1 MYCIIIKISSLQL
14 KITKVKIYM
23 KLGTKKPKTVTKP
36 VKSITELTINKELN
50 TELKNRSVNKK
61 LGKYKRNKTKEI
73 KEELKKLNKTTTSKE
88 FHYFDGKKINKF
100 NLNILELQNI
110 HKLLPPK
117 DKKILKDITAEISLR
132 ISREIRR
139 KRIVF
144 KDNFGEVAKMT
155 PNYLLSLPLN
165 KIEKLIT
172 PYEYKKLF
180 EIAKRIPEKNI
191 NFILKNYE
199 SVKTL
204 QTKNRFLAV
213 STILVK
219 TGLASIKG
227 LFENKPK
234 ANVQKKEIPKTPKK
248 SILNKKSVTDKYPL
262 YQKIYVSK
270 ISKEER
276 RQKLNVF
283 GEKYFSRIEKLLSK
297 YTQKEKITT
306 IPTNII
312 SGIER
317 IVEDSLTHNKSI
329 FYVQKRYNKLIS
341 ENKK

>member
-1 MYCIIIKISSLQL
+1 
-14 KITKVKIYM
+14 M
-23 KLGTKKPKTVTKP
+23 KLRAQKPKKTIVKP
-36 VKSITELTINKELN
+36 IKPIASLEVNKALN
-50 TELKNRSVNKK
+50 IKLKNRSVNKK
-61 LGKYKRNKTKEI
+61 SGKYKRNRTKEI
-73 KEELKKLNKTTTSKE
+73 EAELRELNKTTTSKE

-117 DKKILKDITAEISLR
+117 DKKILKGITAEISLR

-144 KDNFGEVAKMT
+144 KDNFGEIAKMT

-199 SVKTL
+199 SVNTL
-204 QTKNRFLAV
+204 QTKNKLVAV

-219 TGLASIKG
+219 TGLANIKG
-227 LFENKPK
+227 LFTTKPK
-234 ANVQKKEIPKTPKK
+234 VSTQEKTVLVKTKISPIK
-248 SILNKKSVTDKYPL
+248 SITDKYYL
-262 YQKIYVSK
+262 YEKYYSK
-270 ISKEER
+270 QISKEELKY
-276 RQKLNVF
+276 KLNLF

-297 YTQKEKITT
+297 YTKSQKTYD
-306 IPTNII
+306 IPTPII

-317 IVEDSLTHNKSI
+317 IVDDSITNNKNS
-329 FYVQKRYNKLIS
+329 FYVLKRYKKLLS